1 MPHFDE
7 TFAGLAAHALGRR
20 IGRDELR
27 MRRLQ
32 LEQLLHQQVEFG
44 VCDLWVVENVIAMLV
59 VADFF
64 AQRFDLARRTRWLA
78 CCHGTGKD
86 YTFRCS
92 AAWAAGARKE

>member
-27 MRRLQ
+27 VRRLQ
-32 LEQLLHQQVEFG
+32 LQQLLHQEVEFG
-44 VCDLWVVENVIAMLV
+44 IADLGRVQNVIAMLV

-92 AAWAAGARKE
+92 AA